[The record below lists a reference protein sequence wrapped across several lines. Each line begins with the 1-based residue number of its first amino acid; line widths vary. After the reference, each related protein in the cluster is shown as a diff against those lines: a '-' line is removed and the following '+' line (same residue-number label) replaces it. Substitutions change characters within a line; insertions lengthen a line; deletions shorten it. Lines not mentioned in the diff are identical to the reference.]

1 MNKLEITSEMKKSAS
16 EKMYR
21 MPLGTY
27 SRLRINGE
35 VSDIIISVVSSGVYF
50 YNVPGIMMENISD
63 KIIGFK
69 YYSEVES

>member
-1 MNKLEITSEMKKSAS
+1 MKKLEITSEMKKSAS

-27 SRLRINGE
+27 SRLKINGE

-50 YNVPGIMMENISD
+50 YNVPGIMTENISD

>member
-1 MNKLEITSEMKKSAS
+1 MKKLEITSEMKKSAR

-27 SRLRINGE
+27 SRLKINGK
-35 VSDIIISVVSSGVYF
+35 VSDIVISVVSSGVYF
-50 YNVPGIMMENISD
+50 YNVPGIMGKKISD

>member
-1 MNKLEITSEMKKSAS
+1 MKKLEITSEMKKSAS

-27 SRLRINGE
+27 SRLKINGE

-50 YNVPGIMMENISD
+50 YNVPGIMTENISD
-63 KIIGFK
+63 KIIGFM